1 MLGICEAS
9 KLKVLRRGAAIGFCL
24 FTQMWYWTHPQA
36 MNLNFENLFDV
47 IFSEVPI
54 DPHVFLDF
62 DANGLDWPHARLH

>member
-1 MLGICEAS
+1 
-9 KLKVLRRGAAIGFCL
+9 
-24 FTQMWYWTHPQA
+24 